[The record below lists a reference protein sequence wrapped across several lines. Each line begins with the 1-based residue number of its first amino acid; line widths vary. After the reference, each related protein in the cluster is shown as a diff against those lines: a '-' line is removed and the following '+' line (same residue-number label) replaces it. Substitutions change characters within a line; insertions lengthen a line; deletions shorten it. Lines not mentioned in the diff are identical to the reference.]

1 MMVPRY
7 CSSWD
12 SSFGTLDATKAY
24 QGDYYMMYINLH
36 DQTHVT
42 DIAKHG
48 NGTVGASINIGTVS
62 LPAINNQSATCRNEE
77 TL

>member
-1 MMVPRY
+1 
-7 CSSWD
+7 
-12 SSFGTLDATKAY
+12 
-24 QGDYYMMYINLH
+24 MMYINLY